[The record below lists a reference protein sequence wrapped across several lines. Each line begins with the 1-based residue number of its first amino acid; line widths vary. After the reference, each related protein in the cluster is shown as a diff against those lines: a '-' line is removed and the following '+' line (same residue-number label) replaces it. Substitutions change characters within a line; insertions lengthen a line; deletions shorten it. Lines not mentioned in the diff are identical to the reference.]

1 MVHRFLHWL
10 HRAEDGLLAV
20 LTLALLLLAVG
31 QIVLR
36 IGFDTGLTWSEP
48 VARRGVLWLA
58 MLGALG
64 AARRHRHIAID
75 ALPRVLPPAWRR
87 AAWMLSQLAA
97 AVISGL
103 LAFYTASLVR
113 MEVEVPVQF
122 IAGVPSWVPM
132 LILPAGFA
140 VIALR
145 LLLAGLLAR
154 PETSIAGANPEGS
167 DP

>member
-1 MVHRFLHWL
+1 MTHRLLSWL

-20 LTLALLLLAVG
+20 STLALLLLAVAE
-31 QIVLR
+31 IVLR
-36 IGFDTGLTWSEP
+36 IGFDTGLTWSDP

-75 ALPRVLPPAWRR
+75 ALPRVLPPVWRR

-97 AVISGL
+97 AAVSGL
-103 LAFYTASLVR
+103 LAFYSVSLVR
-113 MEVEVPVQF
+113 MEIQTPVQF
-122 IAGVPSWVPM
+122 VADVPSWVPM

-154 PETSIAGANPEGS
+154 PETSVAGAEPEAP
-167 DP
+167 DA

>member
-1 MVHRFLHWL
+1 MGSRLLRGL

-20 LTLALLLLAVG
+20 STLALLLLAVA

-64 AARRHRHIAID
+64 AARRHIAID

-87 AAWMLSQLAA
+87 AAWTLSQLAA

-103 LAFYTASLVR
+103 LAFYTASLVQ
-113 MEVEVPVQF
+113 MEYQVPVQF
-122 IAGVPSWVPM
+122 VSGVPSWVPM
-132 LILPAGFA
+132 LILPVGFA

-154 PETSIAGANPEGS
+154 PEASVAGANPEQT